1 MTVEAIRATF
11 SEWRMVKG
19 RKVLQMVMEV
29 PLEHQE
35 QVGRVL
41 GYPQPDVDLWV
52 GIARITEEAAQRGGR
67 YAQQAG
73 ILCNEGAFQKWIEAS
88 DAEGAAQKVR
98 DYCGVLSRS
107 HLDTNDT
114 AARKFLD
121 LKADYQNWLRDVA

>member
-1 MTVEAIRATF
+1 MTVDAIRATF

-29 PLEHQE
+29 PLEHQ
-35 QVGRVL
+35 QRVGEIL

-52 GIARITEEAAQRGGR
+52 GIARITEEAAQRGGK

-73 ILCNEGAFQKWIEAS
+73 ILCNEGAFQKWMDAK
-88 DAEGAAQKVR
+88 DAEDAARMVR
-98 DYCGVLSRS
+98 EHCGVMSRA
-107 HLDTNDT
+107 HLDSNDA

-121 LKADYQNWLRDVA
+121 LKADYEAWRRAA